1 MDFRLC
7 PTRPGALLALAVGA
21 LCAFAPS
28 VAEAQA
34 ALDDDDDDAAP
45 VPTATS
51 APEEE
56 TLIGLGL
63 RLRNVRLP
71 ESVLEIFVEDAPGGS
86 SSFGIGGEISRR
98 KGDFELVFGLEYEKI
113 SVVDGIWVERDK
125 EPPGDEVDFVEFDG
139 FGWITADVTFL
150 NHTRFGQHFALRYG
164 GGAGL
169 GVLLGEV
176 KRTDYRCTSSAL
188 DSCGPY
194 IGAENDQ
201 TPYDLPPVFPV
212 LTGIFGA
219 QIRPLPSMF
228 INIELGIRTLP
239 FFGITG
245 GGYF

>member
-1 MDFRLC
+1 MDFRLSS
-7 PTRPGALLALAVGA
+7 TRLALAAGVLGA
-21 LCAFAPS
+21 WIAPS
-28 VAEAQA
+28 AVFAQTA
-34 ALDDDDDDAAP
+34 PDDDDDDAAP
-45 VPTATS
+45 VPVAS
-51 APEEE
+51 AALEEQ

-71 ESVLEIFVEDAPGGS
+71 ESVLELFVEDAPGGS
-86 SSFGIGGEISRR
+86 STFGIGGEISRR
-98 KGDFELVFGLEYEKI
+98 KGDFELVFGVEYESI
-113 SVVDGIWVERDK
+113 SVVDGVWVERDK

-176 KRTDYRCTSSAL
+176 KRTDYRCTTSSL
-188 DSCGPY
+188 DSCMSY

-219 QIRPLPSMF
+219 QITPTPNIL
-228 INIELGIRTLP
+228 INVELGIRTLP
-239 FFGITG
+239 FFGVTA
-245 GGYF
+245 GYYF

>member
-7 PTRPGALLALAVGA
+7 STRLGASLALAVGA

-45 VPTATS
+45 VPTAT
-51 APEEE
+51 AALEEE

-86 SSFGIGGEISRR
+86 STFGIGGEISRR

-113 SVVDGIWVERDK
+113 FVDPGIWVERDK

-176 KRTDYRCTSSAL
+176 KRTDYVCDSSDL
-188 DSCGPY
+188 DSCDPVVN
-194 IGAENDQ
+194 AENQDE
-201 TPYDLPPVFPV
+201 PYDLPPVFPV

-219 QIRPLPSMF
+219 QIRPTPNML

-239 FFGITG
+239 FFGVTA
-245 GGYF
+245 GYYF